1 MRGLWAFLVRYRDFR
16 LLLSAGL
23 VSMAGD
29 WILRVGSGS
38 QIRRKESGDVVVDVT
53 VLTVNGE
60 RHGVRVEPDTP
71 LLYVLRNHLGLMG
84 TRFGCGLGLCG
95 SCTVL
100 LDGHPVHS
108 CDTPLWSVQGKD
120 VTTVEGLA
128 SVGSGRPSALSQAFV
143 DEQAAQC
150 GYCISGILVQAA
162 ALLAGNPDPSEQE
175 VRVALDGNLCRCGA
189 HNRIVRAVLRAANSK
204 DGELS

>member
-1 MRGLWAFLVRYRDFR
+1 M
-16 LLLSAGL
+16 
-23 VSMAGD
+23 
-29 WILRVGSGS
+29 
-38 QIRRKESGDVVVDVT
+38 DVT
-53 VLTVNGE
+53 MLTVNGE
-60 RHGVRVEPDTP
+60 HHEVRVEPDTP

-84 TRFGCGLGLCG
+84 TRFGCGIGLCG
-95 SCTVL
+95 ACTVL

-108 CDTPLWSVQGKD
+108 CDTPVWSVRDKN

-128 SVGSGRPSALSQAFV
+128 NAGPSALSQAFV

-150 GYCISGILVQAA
+150 GYCISGILVRAA
-162 ALLAGNPDPSEQE
+162 ALLADNPDPSEQE

-204 DGELS
+204 DAEPS